1 MSQAGLLL
9 QNRATNSGER
19 VNVAF
24 KWSFMILVIVQ
35 QESIPVGDGE
45 NKVNL
50 TNYLWCL
57 KTMQIRRQSG
67 KSTPDAGLCGYDETT
82 TTKYGPLNFLQ
93 LP

>member
-9 QNRATNSGER
+9 QNRAANSGER

-50 TNYLWCL
+50 TN
-57 KTMQIRRQSG
+57 
-67 KSTPDAGLCGYDETT
+67 
-82 TTKYGPLNFLQ
+82 
-93 LP
+93 